1 MAGYEVG
8 INGMRASHHGE
19 PCDFDYELNLV
30 WDVLVPVVGEYNFSL
45 AIYDHNSSVVASR
58 GLVYIPS
65 VLPQD
70 LKERSGVLPS
80 DKSHAHLLYW
90 KILPD
95 QVDMFFV
102 VSIKKDGRA
111 PVDESIL
118 SVVGRIGVHFFG
130 QNILLNKFSIFL
142 RQSIRERD
150 AVSGLIEDGLLV
162 LDQSGFLKYINDAG
176 KKILKIDDAK
186 RQFRDL
192 LGFEPVIGDVFK
204 QKRGYVNK
212 KVVILRGEDE
222 IPLVDTAIPIADD
235 DGRIVS
241 VVNIFRRFST
251 APTLPDPGL
260 RRESGIGFDTLV
272 GASTLFLSALDIAK
286 HYAGLSEVVL
296 ISGEPGT
303 GKSTFA
309 QAIHGV
315 DESTQKGMLVIDCPG
330 LSVSDFKEKVLSYVI
345 ADDQTGRW
353 EFHPDILQDA
363 YNRTLFIDGVDVL
376 PVSTQLYLVQALKA
390 YGKTSGLKIVM
401 ATTDAMD
408 VVLHEQRLHPKL
420 LGILSRHNLELPPL
434 RKRPKDV
441 ELYASFFW
449 NEESTQG
456 KRSAIPARLCKLLKK
471 QDWKEN
477 ISQLKRVVRKLV
489 NAPRRFRSE
498 EEYINEVNELVRQSA
513 VSHQAIRPDFDQ
525 PLMHDAEKQ
534 AIFLALQAMN
544 FNVSKAALALGIS
557 RPTLYS
563 KMKKYEISA

>member
-8 INGMRASHHGE
+8 INGMKASHHGE
-19 PCDFDYELNLV
+19 SCAFDDELNLIG
-30 WDVLVPVVGEYNFSL
+30 DVLSPVWGEYNFSL
-45 AIYDHNSSVVASR
+45 ALYDHSSKMVVSR
-58 GLVYIPS
+58 GLVYIPG
-65 VLPQD
+65 VLPEN
-70 LKERSGVLPS
+70 LKENSGVLS
-80 DKSHAHLLYW
+80 SSESHTHLFYW

-95 QVDMFFV
+95 QVGMFFV
-102 VSIKKDGRA
+102 VSLKKDGHVE
-111 PVDESIL
+111 VDEHIL
-118 SVVGRIGVHFFG
+118 SAVGRIGVHIFG

-162 LDQSGFLKYINDAG
+162 LDQSGFLKYINEAG

-192 LGFEPVIGDVFK
+192 LGFEPIIGDVFT

-251 APTLPDPGL
+251 APTLPDQGL
-260 RRESGIGFDTLV
+260 REESGIGFDKLL
-272 GASTLFLSALDIAK
+272 GASTLFQNAIETAK
-286 HYAGLSEVVL
+286 QYAGLNEALL

-309 QAIHGV
+309 QALHGV
-315 DESTQKGMLVIDCPG
+315 DESTHKEMRVIDCSR
-330 LSVSDFKEKVLSYVI
+330 LSVADFKDKILCYVI
-345 ADDQTGRW
+345 TDDQVGRW
-353 EFHPDILQDA
+353 EFHPDIFK
-363 YNRTLFIDGVDVL
+363 NRTLFIDGVDVL
-376 PVSTQLYLVQALKA
+376 PISIQLYLLQALKEHQH
-390 YGKTSGLKIVM
+390 TSGLKILM
-401 ATTDAMD
+401 ATTDTMG

-420 LGILSRHNLELPPL
+420 LGILSRHSLELPPL

-449 NEESTQG
+449 NEENAQG
-456 KRSAIPARLCKLLKK
+456 KRSTIPVRLGKLLKK

-477 ISQLKRVVRKLV
+477 ISQLKRVVRQLA
-489 NAPRRFRSE
+489 NAPRRFKSE
-498 EEYINEVNELVRQSA
+498 AEYTNEINDLIRQSA
-513 VSHQAIRPDFDQ
+513 VSHQAISPDFDQ

>member
-8 INGMRASHHGE
+8 INGMKASHHGE
-19 PCDFDYELNLV
+19 SCDFDDELNLIG
-30 WDVLVPVVGEYNFSL
+30 DVLSLVWGEYNFSL
-45 AIYDHNSSVVASR
+45 ALYDHNSNMVVSR
-58 GLVYIPS
+58 GLVYIPG
-65 VLPQD
+65 VLPEN
-70 LKERSGVLPS
+70 LKENSGVLS
-80 DKSHAHLLYW
+80 SSESHTHLFYW

-102 VSIKKDGRA
+102 VSIKKDCHA
-111 PVDESIL
+111 EVDKHIL
-118 SVVGRIGVHFFG
+118 SAVGRIGVHVVG

-162 LDQSGFLKYINDAG
+162 LDQSGFLKYINEAG
-176 KKILKIDDAK
+176 KKMLKIDDAK

-192 LGFEPVIGDVFK
+192 LGFEPIIGDVFT

-251 APTLPDPGL
+251 ASTLPDQGL
-260 RRESGIGFDTLV
+260 REESGIGFDKLLGV
-272 GASTLFLSALDIAK
+272 STLFQNAIETAKQYVGLNEAL
-286 HYAGLSEVVL
+286 L

-309 QAIHGV
+309 QALHGV
-315 DESTQKGMLVIDCPG
+315 DESTHKEMRVIDCSR
-330 LSVSDFKEKVLSYVI
+330 LSVADFKEKILCYVMT
-345 ADDQTGRW
+345 DDQVGRW
-353 EFHPDILQDA
+353 EFHPDIFQ
-363 YNRTLFIDGVDVL
+363 NRTLFIDGVDVL
-376 PVSTQLYLVQALKA
+376 PISIQVYLFQALKEHQH
-390 YGKTSGLKIVM
+390 TSGLKILM
-401 ATTDAMD
+401 ATTDAMG

-420 LGILSRHNLELPPL
+420 LGVLSRHNLELPPL

-441 ELYASFFW
+441 ELYTSFFW
-449 NEESTQG
+449 REEHAQG
-456 KRSAIPARLCKLLKK
+456 KRSAIPVRLCKLLKK

-477 ISQLKRVVRKLV
+477 ISQLKRVVRQLA
-489 NAPRRFRSE
+489 NAPRRFKSE
-498 EEYINEVNELVRQSA
+498 DEYTNEINDLIRQSA
-513 VSHQAIRPDFDQ
+513 VSHQAISPDFDQ

-534 AIFLALQAMN
+534 AIFLALKAMN

-563 KMKKYEISA
+563 KMKKYQISA